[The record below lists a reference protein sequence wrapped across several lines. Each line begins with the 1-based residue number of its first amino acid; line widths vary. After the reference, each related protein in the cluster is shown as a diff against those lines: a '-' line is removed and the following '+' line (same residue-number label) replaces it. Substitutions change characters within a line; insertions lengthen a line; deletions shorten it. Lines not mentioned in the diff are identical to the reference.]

1 MPIAR
6 KNASIPTEEFP
17 FSLPASENI
26 PLGALVSLVRNE
38 QDAVEVVLT
47 NTQNADR
54 LLGFAKFGVISGS
67 EGKYLVTRGSRVT
80 PLSDIPLLPNQPVYA
95 VNEGKVSNTPPDNGV
110 VVSVGF
116 AVSPTQIVFI
126 TDQQI
131 FNGT

>member
-6 KNASIPTEEFP
+6 KNTAIPTEEFP
-17 FSLPASENI
+17 FSLPASEDI
-26 PLGALVSLVRNE
+26 PLGALVSLTRI
-38 QDAVEVVLT
+38 DGEVVVELAHPL
-47 NTQNADR
+47 NADR
-54 LLGFAKFGVISGS
+54 LLGFAKFSVVSGA

-80 PLSDIPLLPNQPVYA
+80 PISDAPLTPNQPVFA
-95 VNEGKVSNTPPDNGV
+95 VEDGKVSNTPPEVGV

-131 FNGT
+131 FNGI

>member
-6 KNASIPTEEFP
+6 KNTAIPTEEFP
-17 FSLPASENI
+17 FSLPASEDI
-26 PLGALVSLVRNE
+26 PLGALVSLVRTD
-38 QDAVEVVLT
+38 QGVVEVVLT

-54 LLGFAKFGVISGS
+54 LLGFAKFAVTAGS

-80 PLSDIPLLPNQPVYA
+80 PISDIPLTPNQATYA
-95 VNEGKVSNTPPDNGV
+95 VNDGKVSNTPPDNGV

-116 AVSPTQIVFI
+116 AVSSTQIVFI